1 MSTRGFISFAVDGE
15 TKTAYNHHDSYPEGL
30 GRDVLSWLRTADLD
44 AARELARAL
53 RAVDQD
59 SEPTDEDV
67 AALLRFYDPNVGGR
81 SERPTWYQL
90 LRRTQGDPGA
100 MLEAGVIEDSSEFP
114 ADSLFA
120 EYGYVVDFDQQVL
133 EAYEGFQERDHS
145 DGRFHAMPQVENGYF
160 PVRLVASWPLSKLP
174 SDSEFVEQIEAAE
187 SALAAQDG
195 GAS

>member
-15 TKTAYNHHDSYPEGL
+15 TKTAYNHHSSDPGWL
-30 GRDVLSWLRTADLD
+30 GVRILSWARTADID
-44 AARELARAL
+44 ASRELARNL
-53 RAVDQD
+53 RVVDGE
-59 SEPTDEDV
+59 SEPTNEDI
-67 AALLRFYDPNVGGR
+67 AALQRFYNPSVGGR
-81 SERPTWYQL
+81 HERPTWYQL
-90 LRRTQGDPGA
+90 LRGTQGDAAAILASGY
-100 MLEAGVIEDSSEFP
+100 LEDGSGFP

-133 EAYEGFQERDHS
+133 EAYVGFQERDHS

-174 SDSEFVEQIEAAE
+174 SDEEFCTQIEAAE

-195 GAS
+195 GE